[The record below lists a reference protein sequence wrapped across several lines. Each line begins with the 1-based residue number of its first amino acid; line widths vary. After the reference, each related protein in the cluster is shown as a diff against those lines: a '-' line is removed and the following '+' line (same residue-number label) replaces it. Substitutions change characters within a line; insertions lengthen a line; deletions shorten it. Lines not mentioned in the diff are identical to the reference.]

1 MPGNTTQKKEALC
14 CERGSNRHAT
24 VTRMDRHSNGGL
36 LMRLSI
42 ACPDALRS
50 DANNLAMVLGYGPAD
65 AETYVALNWQ
75 DAGGNLYACASLT
88 VSDTFTTAAQSP
100 LQRPSWDTDNIID
113 MDAARRAQAAL
124 VFSLTPVTAM
134 PDKLTACAGDDALA
148 TLAAMGLTQVEV
160 DL

>member
-1 MPGNTTQKKEALC
+1 
-14 CERGSNRHAT
+14 
-24 VTRMDRHSNGGL
+24 
-36 LMRLSI
+36 MRLTI
-42 ACPDALRS
+42 ACPATIRS
-50 DANNLAMVLGYGPAD
+50 DANQLAMVLGYGSSD

-148 TLAAMGLTQVEV
+148 TLATMGLTQVEV
-160 DL
+160 EVDVGVYV